1 MKEKTNNNF
10 KEYFKQLEEQFK
22 LNLDENIK
30 NECIERIKNN
40 NIIVKGN
47 KSYGKTLMTHL
58 VKLYDFYQ
66 TNTLQNVVKLCD
78 YFYIVKL
85 NRPENRKTD
94 IYCIA
99 TIGTNYII
107 GEIRWWG
114 AWRKY
119 CFFPN
124 EDTVYDNKCMLQ
136 IMNFMNEVNLARYK
150 DKENE
155 NAN

>member
-1 MKEKTNNNF
+1 MKKYED
-10 KEYFKQLEEQFK
+10 YFNKVEEQFQIK
-22 LNLDENIK
+22 LQDDIRYRFKEIVENS
-30 NECIERIKNN
+30 NVVLGTRN
-40 NIIVKGN
+40 
-47 KSYGKTLMTHL
+47 YGKSLIKHL
-58 VKLYDFYQ
+58 VKLYDFYKS
-66 TNTLQNVVKLCD
+66 NTLQNVVKLCD

-150 DKENE
+150 DKEEINNVE
-155 NAN
+155 